1 MNQQTPLSSFLPS
14 YDPPLYLIS
23 TIPPACIPTSMCN
36 ALERI
41 TFGPRHFYHKEREA
55 EATDLSQ
62 VDQPASLDM
71 GGPADRTTDEHEVTS
86 DPLTTRKRPAEAGPS
101 TSRTSPSKRLK
112 VKKSSPQK
120 KKLHA
125 SAKRTDSSSQRKPD
139 SDTALRF
146 WQILKHFTTDV
157 VPRLVRGLRTVV
169 NRLDT
174 LSRENESLALDESLA
189 LYDLVHFLFQLEN
202 RHSVFTPQTLTRFK
216 EGDPSFGFDTY
227 ERRDKK
233 EGSDF
238 VRLVGYGGKEEGSTA
253 SAFSGECQAANIYAK
268 HLSRLAADYLSTSS
282 QLESRIY
289 QYAPP
294 VYQVTN
300 STKLGIERKFDIT
313 LRDLFVLFYVLLR
326 NDIELK
332 VNPSS
337 GKPSVDVLEEGDA
350 ELSAAVIAILA
361 QLAQEFHVNK
371 CECIN
376 LAVHDFSV
384 TFQLMGRN
392 VAHVSRIVFRD
403 PATAAR
409 DIRSESELTN
419 ILSGIRSETQRT
431 EAVEML
437 LEHEPWEMEA
447 KNSLFAVLVARSGFA
462 GWQAHY
468 VNSGSTATG
477 GTAFKMFPCPA
488 VAADLH
494 RLQGID
500 TTHHQSMHRLP
511 YFRWVEDPTFRVQV
525 SPPLTTDKSGAPP
538 SSPIGPTS
546 SMTAASA
553 GFVVSTTEDKEPIRQ
568 EPEDLDDLRCKTD
581 HQTVL
586 SLLSR
591 PDLLVELHEYLGSGR
606 LWDAYRV
613 KLSSG
618 STPSQVVVAK
628 ICNLYTFTLGDAY
641 EYETPSAAADAIEI
655 ELDLLTHL
663 QAVQGEIVPRL
674 YGRWT
679 GRCQLPSG
687 GTVRLDCVM
696 LEDCGRAIVPSDE
709 LETWLYDGDEV
720 ERFPTNLSSDVRQ
733 QIIESYEKLHKQG
746 ILHVDVNARHILLHP
761 VDKKPRIIDF
771 EGAISISE
779 AQATNQDYDAEQEM
793 ERVRWLVRAD
803 EER

>member
-1 MNQQTPLSSFLPS
+1 MYWKKEMPSCPLLSSPFSLSWRKSSTSTNANVSTWPSTTSASLSSSWAAMSLMSRASSSAIPPLPRGTS
-14 YDPPLYLIS
+14 GLRASSPTFCQVYDPRPRELRRLRCCWS
-23 TIPPACIPTSMCN
+23 TSLGRWRRRIASLLCLWRGLVLPVGKRTTSMWIDGDKEGLGDPPETSATGPTS
-36 ALERI
+36 EVPP
-41 TFGPRHFYHKEREA
+41 PRGWTA
-55 EATDLSQ
+55 GSSTTTT
-62 VDQPASLDM
+62 
-71 GGPADRTTDEHEVTS
+71 TTDTS
-86 DPLTTRKRPAEAGPS
+86 
-101 TSRTSPSKRLK
+101 
-112 VKKSSPQK
+112 Q
-120 KKLHA
+120 
-125 SAKRTDSSSQRKPD
+125 
-139 SDTALRF
+139 
-146 WQILKHFTTDV
+146 
-157 VPRLVRGLRTVV
+157 
-169 NRLDT
+169 
-174 LSRENESLALDESLA
+174 
-189 LYDLVHFLFQLEN
+189 
-202 RHSVFTPQTLTRFK
+202 
-216 EGDPSFGFDTY
+216 
-227 ERRDKK
+227 
-233 EGSDF
+233 
-238 VRLVGYGGKEEGSTA
+238 
-253 SAFSGECQAANIYAK
+253 
-268 HLSRLAADYLSTSS
+268 
-282 QLESRIY
+282 
-289 QYAPP
+289 
-294 VYQVTN
+294 
-300 STKLGIERKFDIT
+300 
-313 LRDLFVLFYVLLR
+313 
-326 NDIELK
+326 
-332 VNPSS
+332 
-337 GKPSVDVLEEGDA
+337 
-350 ELSAAVIAILA
+350 
-361 QLAQEFHVNK
+361 
-371 CECIN
+371 
-376 LAVHDFSV
+376 
-384 TFQLMGRN
+384 
-392 VAHVSRIVFRD
+392 
-403 PATAAR
+403 
-409 DIRSESELTN
+409 
-419 ILSGIRSETQRT
+419 
-431 EAVEML
+431 
-437 LEHEPWEMEA
+437 
-447 KNSLFAVLVARSGFA
+447 
-462 GWQAHY
+462 
-468 VNSGSTATG
+468 SGSTATG

-511 YFRWVEDPTFRVQV
+511 YFRWLEDPTFRVQV